1 VKKGFILACIA
12 SFILLYEDLNHF
24 FVILIVGGFE
34 LEQATQKA
42 FGRSSFDGATLV
54 GAYRLIP
61 FIPLI
66 LCAAYTKLLAS
77 LKGRLSLS
85 LSLVVT
91 VLVIFTGYWSITS
104 PLYTAE
110 HASSTSALGYMF
122 VPIAALF
129 YSFCAGAGSYFLF
142 KVYEGVFKR
151 A

>member
-1 VKKGFILACIA
+1 MKKGFILACIT

-34 LEQATQKA
+34 LEQAMQKA

-61 FIPLI
+61 FMPLI

-77 LKGRLSLS
+77 FKGRLSLY

-91 VLVIFTGYWSITS
+91 VIVIFTGYWSITS

-110 HASSTSALGYMF
+110 HASSTAPIGYIF
-122 VPIAALF
+122 VPFAALVL
-129 YSFCAGAGSYFLF
+129 SFCAGVGAFFLF
-142 KVYEGVFKR
+142 KVYEVIFKR